1 MQPGFIGKEI
11 KRTNQNL
18 FFTGAGMVGLPIA
31 IGVFGFSYWM
41 SFFGGPK
48 QISSQE
54 LATSPSKYFGQY
66 VTISGSDNVET
77 GWQQISQRKSKY
89 TGEVK
94 SESVSA
100 RFLAIKMPIS
110 TNQNRVLLAKIAPEA
125 TASNTVTGK
134 IDSIPSLVEN
144 ELTGVPNR
152 DKILPVM
159 IDAQGNF
166 YGLGIFGIIVGGFS
180 GIIGVGCLVS
190 LKQRKENLGF
200 HPIIKNLNK
209 YGRAEAVAQQIDQ
222 EFNNQDV
229 IVRNKTRISKSW
241 LIQQESYETKF
252 RQIKDIVW
260 LYFQV
265 TTHRTNGIPTGKTY
279 SAIFCDRYGNKT
291 EVAGTEE
298 ESVDLVKHICSLM
311 PWAISGHS
319 DDVQRAWD
327 KDRAALIA
335 SVDAARQQFRNE
347 VVGKNTQQKAKEP
360 VGV

>member
-1 MQPGFIGKEI
+1 MQSGFIGKEI

-18 FFTGAGMVGLPIA
+18 FLTGVGMAGLPIA

-54 LATSPSKYFGQY
+54 LVTSPSKYLGQY
-66 VTISGSDNVET
+66 VTVSGSENAET

-100 RFLAIKMPIS
+100 RFLAIKMPVDAD
-110 TNQNRVLLAKIAPEA
+110 QHRVLLAKIAPEA
-125 TASNTVTGK
+125 SASNTVTGK
-134 IDSIPSLVEN
+134 IDGIPTLVEN
-144 ELTGVPNR
+144 ELAGVPNR

-166 YGLGIFGIIVGGFS
+166 YGLGVFGIIVGGIS
-180 GIIGVGCLVS
+180 GIIGTCCLIS
-190 LKQRKENLGF
+190 LKQRQKKLGF
-200 HPIIKNLNK
+200 HPIIKNLSK
-209 YGRAEAVAQQIDQ
+209 YGKAEVVAQLIDQ
-222 EFNNQDV
+222 EFNNQEV
-229 IVRNKTRISKSW
+229 MVRNKTMISKSW
-241 LIQQESYETKF
+241 LVQQESYETKF

-265 TTHRTNGIPTGKTY
+265 TTHRTNGIPTSTTY

-291 EVAGTEE
+291 EVAGTEA
-298 ESVDLVKHICSLM
+298 ESVDLVKHIYSLM
-311 PWAISGHS
+311 PWAIAGHS
-319 DDVQRAWD
+319 DDVQRAWN

-335 SVDAARQQFRNE
+335 AVDKARQQFRNE
-347 VVGKNTQQKAKEP
+347 VITKNVQQKEA

>member
-11 KRTNQNL
+11 RRTNQNL
-18 FFTGAGMVGLPIA
+18 FFTGAGMAGLPIA
-31 IGVFGFSYWM
+31 IGVLGFSYWV
-41 SFFGGPK
+41 SFFSGPK

-54 LATSPSKYFGQY
+54 LVTAPSKYLGQY
-66 VTISGSDNVET
+66 VTVSGSDNAET

-100 RFLAIKMPIS
+100 RFVAIKMPFS
-110 TNQNRVLLAKIAPEA
+110 SDQNRVLLAKIAPEA
-125 TASNTVTGK
+125 SASNTVTGK
-134 IDSIPSLVEN
+134 IDGIPTLVEN
-144 ELTGVPNR
+144 ELANIPNR
-152 DKILPVM
+152 DRILPVL

-166 YGLGIFGIIVGGFS
+166 YGMGVFGIIVGGIS
-180 GIIGVGCLVS
+180 GIIGTCCLIS
-190 LKQRKENLGF
+190 LKQRQKNVGF
-200 HPIIKNLNK
+200 HPIIKNLSK
-209 YGRAEAVAQQIDQ
+209 YGKADAIAQQIDQ
-222 EFNNQDV
+222 EFQNQDV
-229 IVRNKTRISKSW
+229 IVRNKTMISKSW

-291 EVAGTEE
+291 EVAGTEA
-298 ESVDLVKHICSLM
+298 ESVDLVQHIYSLM
-311 PWAISGHS
+311 PWAIAGHS
-319 DDVQRAWD
+319 DDLQRAWD

-335 SVDAARQQFRNE
+335 AVDEARQKFRNE
-347 VVGKNTQQKAKEP
+347 VISKNAKPKEA